1 MEKKIVLLLLP
12 FILIS
17 CNGLGSKRVKNIV
30 ELTPKLEIQ
39 TNEPIYLDSNAKV
52 YQFNV
57 NMLKNKQYSFAKS
70 KIITEPVFIGDMIY
84 VLDIRSNISAFSI
97 EKNKVIWS
105 YNLSKH
111 KKDNYIGGGILY
123 HNGKLY
129 ITYGARLLIVLDA
142 KSGYE
147 IIRKE
152 LPDIIRIK
160 PIALNNNTI
169 LVQTI
174 SNQTIAL
181 DSATLKTLW
190 DHESIA
196 EILSASYS
204 MIPIVQ
210 HDNVIVTY
218 NTGQVIALNIKNGE
232 VRWSFEFTN
241 LNDHTA
247 IPNFDAASILCAP
260 VHDNMNLY
268 IATGLGKLI
277 KLNLLTGSVLWQINA
292 DDIQSM
298 ALIGNNL
305 FIINNA
311 RQIAALNPE
320 TGQVQFVADLNY
332 EKDDKRL
339 KPTTFLV
346 PFVGVDNNNQQS
358 LNVISVNGILYSFN
372 IDNNVLKMNPN
383 IIQIMKNIRY
393 YGLRSNNT
401 LYFSTD
407 RKVIFGSKINMHR

>member
-1 MEKKIVLLLLP
+1 MKKKLALLLLP

-17 CNGLGSKRVKNIV
+17 CNGLGSKSVKNIV
-30 ELTPKLEIQ
+30 DLTPKLVIQ
-39 TNEPIYLDSNAKV
+39 TNEPIYLDSNTKI
-52 YQFNV
+52 YPFNV
-57 NMLKNKQYSFAKS
+57 NMLKNKQYSPAKS
-70 KIITEPVFIGDMIY
+70 KMIAEPVFIGDMIY
-84 VLDIRSNISAFSI
+84 TLDIRANISAFSI
-97 EKNKVIWS
+97 EKIKIIWS

-111 KKDNYIGGGILY
+111 KKDNYIGGGILH

-160 PIALNNNTI
+160 PIALNDHTI

-181 DSATLKTLW
+181 DSETLKTLW

-196 EILSASYS
+196 EILSTSYS

-218 NTGQVIALNIKNGE
+218 NTGQVLALNIKNGE
-232 VRWSFEFTN
+232 VKWNFEFTN

-247 IPNFDAASILCAP
+247 IPNFDTSSILCTP
-260 VHDNMNLY
+260 VHDSMNLY

-298 ALIGNNL
+298 SLIGNSL

-320 TGQVQFVADLNY
+320 TGKVKFVADLNY
-332 EKDDKRL
+332 EKNDKRL
-339 KPTTFLV
+339 KSTTFLV
-346 PFVGVDNNNQQS
+346 PFVGVDNNNQRS
-358 LNVISVNGILYSFN
+358 LNVISVDGILYNFN
-372 IDNNVLKMNPN
+372 IDSNGLKMNPH
-383 IIQIMKNIRY
+383 IIKIIKNIRY

-407 RKVIFGSKINMHR
+407 RQVIFGSQI